1 MKNMAFAKQA
11 TGSLGMRRDVVK
23 IHISEPNLQKIPVA
37 LESARAAKATRHT
50 LWGKV
55 REDKCREGE
64 GYGLERIRLMAIFAV
79 KDALHRKNA
88 TSSAPARLTFFHS
101 RFGTTGRGARLGS
114 VCGRS
119 WPLRAPRVPT

>member
-37 LESARAAKATRHT
+37 LESALAAKATRHT

-55 REDKCREGE
+55 REDKCARRG
-64 GYGLERIRLMAIFAV
+64 GYGLERFR
-79 KDALHRKNA
+79 
-88 TSSAPARLTFFHS
+88 
-101 RFGTTGRGARLGS
+101 
-114 VCGRS
+114 
-119 WPLRAPRVPT
+119 